1 MMNIIEFERELNA
14 HDAAVKCRN
23 AANKLQ
29 NNIFRVYCRD
39 QSTENHHKH
48 GKANVDTLLAGA
60 I

>member
-1 MMNIIEFERELNA
+1 MYRMMNIIEFERELNA

-39 QSTENHHKH
+39 QSTETITNMAKRM
-48 GKANVDTLLAGA
+48 
-60 I
+60 